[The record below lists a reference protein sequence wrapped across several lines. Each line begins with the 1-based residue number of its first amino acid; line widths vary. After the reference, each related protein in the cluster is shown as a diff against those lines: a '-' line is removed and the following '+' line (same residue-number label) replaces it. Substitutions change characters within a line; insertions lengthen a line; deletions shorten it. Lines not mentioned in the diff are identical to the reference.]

1 MCLAIPG
8 KLLSIEGKEILQRTG
23 KVDFG
28 GIVKEVSLAC
38 VPDVKVGQYLL
49 VHVGLALSVIDE
61 EEAQQVFEYLR
72 EIGELNELEDRETR
86 H

>member
-8 KLLSIEGKEILQRTG
+8 KLLSITGDEILERTG

-28 GIVKEVSLAC
+28 GVIKEVSLSC
-38 VPDVKVGQYLL
+38 VPDAEVGQYLL
-49 VHVGLALSVIDE
+49 VHVGLAISIIDE
-61 EEAQQVFEYLR
+61 EQANLVFEYLKQA
-72 EIGELNELEDRETR
+72 GELEELEPPDAL